1 MFDARISSWLKIP
14 LSRVG
19 TSLVTRGWS
28 ADQMTW
34 LGAGFGA
41 LAVIAVSL
49 DATLVGLML
58 FLLNRLCDGLD
69 GAIAR
74 CGQPSDAGAF
84 LDIVIDFWVY
94 AGMVVGFAIRD
105 PSDSL
110 AATIL
115 LFSFIGTASSFLAFA
130 VFAKSQGLT
139 NLRMQRKSM
148 YYLEGLTEGFETTC
162 VFAVMCL
169 FPAYFSV
176 MAYGFAVL
184 CVLTAL
190 GRIYEGRRRLH
201 GNSPVDPDTL

>member
-1 MFDARISSWLKIP
+1 MFDARLSSWLNTP

-19 TSLVTRGWS
+19 ATLVARGWS

-34 LGAGFGA
+34 LGAGFGV
-41 LAVIAVSL
+41 LAVIAISI
-49 DATLVGLML
+49 DATLFGLVL
-58 FLLNRLCDGLD
+58 FGLNRLCDGLD

-74 CGQPSDAGAF
+74 CGKPSDAGAF

-94 AGMVVGFAIRD
+94 AGMVVGFAVRE

-110 AATIL
+110 AATVL

-139 NLRMQRKSM
+139 NLRMQQKSM

-162 VFAVMCL
+162 VFVVMCL

-176 MAYGFAVL
+176 LAYGFACL
-184 CVLTAL
+184 CILTAL
-190 GRIYEGRRRLH
+190 ARIYEGRRRLR